1 MKTVNNFQISGFV
14 VNNATINQFATAT
27 IARFGLSVRRTEKN
41 GDEEKKVSAI
51 LNIEAWKSN
60 EAADAFNLLTKGKRI
75 TVEGYFKPE
84 EWTDKDNVAFFLFCQ
99 ALSADRVF
107 LCHIHYCLLVRTV
120 PGSFFLITTSLLF
133 SILPPWIVYL
143 SPTCS
148 HPISLSILHR
158 VLEKH
163 TCSAKRASLFS
174 RSVMPFSNQA
184 DTDTPTESL
193 LLVCHTFLYL

>member
-75 TVEGYFKPE
+75 MVEGYFKPE
-84 EWTDKDNVAFFLFCQ
+84 EWTDKDNVN
-99 ALSADRVF
+99 
-107 LCHIHYCLLVRTV
+107 HNTIKLVATK
-120 PGSFFLITTSLLF
+120 F
-133 SILPPWIVYL
+133 SEV
-143 SPTCS
+143 TEE
-148 HPISLSILHR
+148 
-158 VLEKH
+158 EK
-163 TCSAKRASLFS
+163 T
-174 RSVMPFSNQA
+174 
-184 DTDTPTESL
+184 DDTPAEEPKEKKSKKAKK
-193 LLVCHTFLYL
+193 